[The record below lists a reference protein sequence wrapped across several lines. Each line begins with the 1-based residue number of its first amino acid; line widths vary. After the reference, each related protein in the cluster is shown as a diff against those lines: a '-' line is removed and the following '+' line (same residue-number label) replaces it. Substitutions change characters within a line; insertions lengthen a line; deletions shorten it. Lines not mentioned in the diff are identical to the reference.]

1 MKGKEK
7 SMRIAVKDASYDLME
22 KLFEKHCGEKWT
34 VIHHEDT
41 NLQELLE
48 IPTDGTMICIT
59 CRYIV
64 QEKSFSYNISKVTRK
79 VNKKTVYY
87 FSILDHNTNE
97 IISVVKDE
105 DYNLNKKSIFGKL
118 FDAAL
123 YGKTDSRFIEACEA
137 ILGKDYKVY

>member
-1 MKGKEK
+1 MHNKYSKEEFKKMKGKEK

-97 IISVVKDE
+97 IISLVKDE
-105 DYNLNKKSIFGKL
+105 DYSENYLTQHYTEKPTVVLLKLAKL
-118 FDAAL
+118 F
-123 YGKTDSRFIEACEA
+123 
-137 ILGKDYKVY
+137 